1 MWGYYYESGNIA
13 EFAREAFAGETV
25 FEQQVFEQQTLVFE
39 KHLRGRLSLNN
50 KVMVRFAVMKQGNV
64 GRVLSIKIIRV
75 RIIIFIGVRL

>member
-13 EFAREAFAGETV
+13 EFAREAFAGET
-25 FEQQVFEQQTLVFE
+25 VFEQQTLVFE